1 MFPLPDFDLIK
12 DDQLSTSFVSNG
24 CCTFYQAVSYIK
36 QLPYG
41 RNSDKED
48 IMCVLK
54 EQIGTCSTK
63 HAILKRLADT
73 YKQYDIKLMMG
84 IFKMD
89 GEYAPNIKPI
99 LDRNHLLYIPEA
111 HNYLM
116 FNNERIDC
124 TSKRSRPED
133 FEHKLLEEIEITPD
147 QITEF
152 KVSYHKQFLS
162 KWLDINKL
170 SVSSLDGIWQ
180 IREDCVKALSAN

>member
-1 MFPLPDFDLIK
+1 MFPLPNFDLVK
-12 DDQLSTSFVSNG
+12 DDILSTSFISNG
-24 CCTFYQAVSYIK
+24 CHTFHQAVSHIK

-48 IMCVLK
+48 ILCVMK

-63 HAILKRLADT
+63 HAILKRLVDT
-73 YKQYDIKLMMG
+73 YGQYGIKLMMG

-89 GEYAPNIKPI
+89 SEYAPNIMPI
-99 LDRNHLLYIPEA
+99 LNNNNLPYIPEA

-124 TSKRSRPED
+124 TNKRSRPED
-133 FEHKLLEEIEITPD
+133 FEHQLLEELEITPD

-162 KWLDINKL
+162 KWLNNNEL
-170 SVSSLDGIWQ
+170 SVRALDEIWL
-180 IREDCVKALSAN
+180 IREDCIKALSTH